1 MVRDSFISIMA
12 IISRAAFPMASSME
26 TAASNQSMDKYS
38 KENSGMIKNLGMVS
52 SSSLE
57 ESSIEA
63 IFKMTYSMVTAN

>member
-1 MVRDSFISIMA
+1 MG
-12 IISRAAFPMASSME
+12 SSME
-26 TAASNQSMDKYS
+26 TAASNQSMDKYL